1 MELLDRVQRRVTKM
15 IRGLEHLF
23 CGVRQGQL
31 SLFSLEKAS
40 GRPFSGLPVPERA
53 YRKAGRDFLLR
64 HVATG

>member
-1 MELLDRVQRRVTKM
+1 M